1 MREMDF
7 TKKLLATKLAARGP
21 MRPPLT
27 ASALAEAFELA
38 LKESAGHR
46 EAVEKMAEK
55 VARRIPGGISLPEKL
70 PSGFFRQLL
79 GGAGGGTGK
88 LLTLFSLLP
97 TSQLSEGW
105 HFMKKGGKLRT

>member
-7 TKKLLATKLAARGP
+7 TKKLLATKIAARGP

-27 ASALAEAFELA
+27 ASALAEAFEMA
-38 LKESAGHR
+38 AKESAGHR

-55 VARRIPGGISLPEKL
+55 VARRIPGGVSLPEKL
-70 PSGFFRQLL
+70 PSGLFR
-79 GGAGGGTGK
+79 GTGK